1 MRRRL
6 GVEPAP
12 SPIGCAT
19 EKHYTV
25 AKIAEMWSMS
35 VYSVRRLFTDVPGVL
50 KIGEE
55 RKTLYIPTS
64 IVERV
69 HQDLAA

>member
-6 GVEPAP
+6 GIEPAS
-12 SPIGCAT
+12 SPIVHAT

-25 AKIAEMWSMS
+25 TEVSQLWGMS
-35 VYSVRRLFTDVPGVL
+35 VWSVRRLFADVPGVL
-50 KIGEE
+50 KIGQGK
-55 RKTLYIPTS
+55 KTLYIPTG
-64 IVERV
+64 VLERV